1 MSPREVFDRHLR
13 HLLEGDMDAIL
24 ADYAPD
30 AVAADP
36 DGIGWGH
43 DHIRESYER
52 TLPRSSRRG
61 DELVGVDTFVIRD
74 GLIHVHTF
82 YATTAS
88 PTRCPSLQSPPPGPV
103 SSSTS
108 TRRTSAGAADPV
120 EAGAVPAQ

>member
-61 DELVGVDTFVIRD
+61 R
-74 GLIHVHTF
+74 
-82 YATTAS
+82 
-88 PTRCPSLQSPPPGPV
+88 
-103 SSSTS
+103 
-108 TRRTSAGAADPV
+108 
-120 EAGAVPAQ
+120 